1 MEPVKLKDGHRP
13 CTAFAPFEC
22 CEAAITCQTHLAIC
36 IWDLLVG
43 RPGDAHGTNEIPK
56 QDLNWGGGRG
66 VRYLYLGLLLNATHS
81 LQPAYLPPH
90 FSCPHFYPYPLHM
103 YEALMPQQD
112 MQTKGGCDD

>member
-56 QDLNWGGGRG
+56 QDLNWGGEGRAIP
-66 VRYLYLGLLLNATHS
+66 LPWLAPQCHPFTAACIFTPSLLLPTFLPISTAYVRSLDAT
-81 LQPAYLPPH
+81 ARYADKRW
-90 FSCPHFYPYPLHM
+90 M
-103 YEALMPQQD
+103 
-112 MQTKGGCDD
+112 